1 MTLAAIFVFLFLSAA
16 GRLFYLQVFKS
27 DHYQKAAQR
36 QQNFTDVVLPERG
49 AVYLTT
55 ADSRMLN
62 IPLAL
67 TKSWYSVWVSPQEI
81 IPEQKTEVSKKLSDL
96 LDLDEAVVAERVGKS
111 DDPYEPIKD
120 KADKREILE
129 LEKLKYKGVHWQA
142 FQDRYYPLGELAS
155 QVIGFVG
162 HGPSTNSGL
171 GGSPAEKIKSGQYGL
186 ESYFNNNLKGETGYI
201 AGVKKAL
208 GSLVLPLSRVIEA
221 KKGQD
226 IYLTVDYNI
235 QLVLERELKN
245 AMEKW
250 SAEGANGIILNPKTG
265 AVMAMA
271 TLPNFDP
278 NAYNKVKTPASF
290 LNSNI
295 QLVFEPGSIFKPI
308 TMAAAMDINVVSP
321 DLKYFDTGEVKVGD
335 HTIRNSTRKSWGEQ
349 TMAQVLE
356 KSLNTGVIFA
366 LRRMPQGVWREYIN
380 NFGFGEKTGISL
392 SGEAKG
398 DISNLKSGAE
408 IDWLTSSF
416 GQGISVTPLAITSAV
431 AAIANGGELLKPY
444 IVDKVIDNSGN
455 TEKIVAQN
463 GRTVKRRV
471 IKQSTSETLT
481 QMLAGVVENGSGR
494 QARIPGYSVAGKT
507 GTAQVAASNAAGY
520 TDKTVHTFVG
530 YSPAFNPSLV
540 MLIKL
545 DNPKGVEFSEV
556 TAAPIFKTV
565 GEFVLHYLNVP
576 PDKALAK

>member
-1 MTLAAIFVFLFLSAA
+1 M
-16 GRLFYLQVFKS
+16 
-27 DHYQKAAQR
+27 
-36 QQNFTDVVLPERG
+36 
-49 AVYLTT
+49 
-55 ADSRMLN
+55 
-62 IPLAL
+62 
-67 TKSWYSVWVSPQEI
+67 
-81 IPEQKTEVSKKLSDL
+81 
-96 LDLDEAVVAERVGKS
+96 AERMAKS
-111 DDPYEPIKD
+111 NDPYEPIKD
-120 KADKREILE
+120 KVDKQEILE

-162 HGPSTNSGL
+162 LN
-171 GGSPAEKIKSGQYGL
+171 GGDEKIKSGKYGL
-186 ESYFNNNLKGETGYI
+186 ESYLNNNLKGETGYI

-208 GSLVLPLSRVIEA
+208 GSLVVPLSRVIEA

-235 QLVLERELKN
+235 QLVLERELKK
-245 AMEKW
+245 AMDKW
-250 SAEGANGIILNPKTG
+250 SADGANGIVLNPQTG

-278 NAYNKVKTPASF
+278 NAYNKVKNPASF

-308 TMAAAMDINVVSP
+308 TMAAALDINVVSP
-321 DLKYFDTGEVKVGD
+321 DLKYFDAGEVKVGD
-335 HTIRNSTRKSWGEQ
+335 HTIRNSTRQSWGEQ

-366 LRRMPQGVWREYIN
+366 LRRMPQGVWREYVN

-408 IDWLTSSF
+408 VDWLVSSF
-416 GQGISVTPLAITSAV
+416 GQGVSVTPLAMVSAI

-444 IVDKVIDNSGN
+444 IVDEIVDNSKSI
-455 TEKIVAQN
+455 EKVVAQN

-481 QMLAGVVENGSGR
+481 QMLVGVVERGSGR
-494 QARIPGYSVAGKT
+494 QAKIPGYSVAGKT

-520 TDKTVHTFVG
+520 TDKTIHTFVG

-540 MLIKL
+540 VLVKL
-545 DNPKGVEFSEV
+545 DNPQGVEFSEA
-556 TAAPIFKTV
+556 TAAPVFKAV
-565 GEFVLHYLNVP
+565 GEFILHYLNVP